1 MTIQSFSLDVLPFI
15 NNSSSSPSSS
25 SNSGGNNSKEATN
38 RQRNKMIDTKG
49 KDNMFR
55 MSSFESSSLISS
67 AVDKTSALAQT
78 IEEKPEE
85 ERRGVNESLVALHHQ
100 HQNSSTKSSSI
111 SNGESSTSDSIKS
124 PESGSN
130 FSNDGTL
137 GLYHHESTE
146 RKAFKKVGKI

>member
-49 KDNMFR
+49 KDNMIEKKEIEEKSSKNPKPQ

-85 ERRGVNESLVALHHQ
+85 ESRGVNESLVALQ
-100 HQNSSTKSSSI
+100 
-111 SNGESSTSDSIKS
+111 S
-124 PESGSN
+124 PTPEFIDEVIIN
-130 FSNDGTL
+130 FQWGIVNI
-137 GLYHHESTE
+137 
-146 RKAFKKVGKI
+146 R